1 MARIDAMQHKIS
13 YLAKSNPDKLPERV
27 KTRFLAGDKNP
38 FAQHMRHLDPGPLA
52 RLPASVAPL
61 LFLPNPP
68 PLNPPEQGQIPSPLR
83 WLKLASTC
91 LPAAQTT
98 PHSRASS
105 PAGPPRTTNLAL
117 TPHVTVSTTT
127 GTATSTLGPPPQ
139 NLLVRWRAGLRLLD
153 TTAALG
159 PIALG
164 PVHPAGPNHRTPA
177 VGAPPDPPAG
187 IRCAP

>member
-1 MARIDAMQHKIS
+1 MQHKIS

-38 FAQHMRHLDPGPLA
+38 FAPHMRHLDPRPRTSRSLTRERSSTPLPPQPAPVEPPRAGPVPLA
-52 RLPASVAPL
+52 SAVAQAGID
-61 LFLPNPP
+61 LFADSSDHPP
-68 PLNPPEQGQIPSPLR
+68 FPGFES
-83 WLKLASTC
+83 
-91 LPAAQTT
+91 
-98 PHSRASS
+98 SRAS
-105 PAGPPRTTNLAL
+105 PDYQPCPD
-117 TPHVTVSTTT
+117 TVSTTT

-139 NLLVRWRAGLRLLD
+139 NLLAGPRLLD

>member
-13 YLAKSNPDKLPERV
+13 YLAKSNPNKLPERV

-38 FAQHMRHLDPGPLA
+38 FAPHMRHLDPGPPA
-52 RLPASVAPL
+52 RLPASVALL

-68 PLNPPEQGQIPSPLR
+68 PLNPPEQSQIPSPLR
-83 WLKLASTC
+83 LLKLASSC
-91 LPAAQTT
+91 LPIAQTT

-105 PAGPPRTTNLAL
+105 PAGPLRTTKLTLTPRT
-117 TPHVTVSTTT
+117 TVSTTA
-127 GTATSTLGPPPQ
+127 GTTTSTLGPPPQ
-139 NLLVRWRAGLRLLD
+139 NLLVKWRAGLRLLD
-153 TTAALG
+153 PTAAQG

-164 PVHPAGPNHRTPA
+164 PVHPAGPNHRTSA
-177 VGAPPDPPAG
+177 EGAPPDPPAG